1 MASKTT
7 AIAYEKSSGN
17 VFADLGLPHPEQKL
31 LKARLT
37 LQIYRTIKA
46 LSLPGTPSAREELS
60 AARSGAPSRESENP
74 CSGVL
79 FRSGTTAVRCGHTT
93 TDPAGWQRAV
103 DGAERDGQAAR
114 RS

>member
-46 LSLPGTPSAREELS
+46 S